1 MVKISQTLWR
11 AEVLWTPAPCITRP
25 ECLTPLVR
33 ASSTSNQ
40 IQGKLKALKI
50 CCHEC
55 HSVLHHIS
63 NSEFRTTFIQERS
76 SGVNHF
82 QAVPALPG
90 AQPLTIAGGR
100 QAKTKKGK
108 GRGSNKGKSTGDD
121 KSPQRSKRSRGDDEL
136 LQLDLKRKSHL
147 LSQNVVPRRHYVGQ

>member
-1 MVKISQTLWR
+1 M
-11 AEVLWTPAPCITRP
+11 
-25 ECLTPLVR
+25 
-33 ASSTSNQ
+33 
-40 IQGKLKALKI
+40 
-50 CCHEC
+50 
-55 HSVLHHIS
+55 LHHIS

-82 QAVPALPG
+82 QTVPALPG

-108 GRGSNKGKSTGDD
+108 GKGSKGKSTGDD
-121 KSPQRSKRSRGDDEL
+121 KSPQRSKRSRGRGDDEL

-147 LSQNVVPRRHYVGQ
+147 LTQNVVPRRHYVGQ